1 MRMTVPTSEKW
12 RRANMT
18 VKTVFGL
25 NPGLLVLYLLAF
37 FGAKYALW
45 TSLIV
50 STGLTAFFAFI
61 EYRGVPAL
69 MALRWVRTRLSG
81 NKKRLWPKWVKR

>member
-1 MRMTVPTSEKW
+1 MKISVPTSEKW
-12 RRANMT
+12 RQSNKP

-25 NPGLLVLYLLAF
+25 NPNLLFIYIIAL

-45 TSLIV
+45 VSLSV
-50 STGLTAFFAFI
+50 STVLTVFFAVI
-61 EYRGVPAL
+61 EHQGVPAL

-81 NKKRLWPKWVKR
+81 NKKRLWPKWVKP

>member
-1 MRMTVPTSEKW
+1 MRMIVPTSEKW
-12 RRANMT
+12 RAANKP
-18 VKTVFGL
+18 VKTVLGL
-25 NPGLLVLYLLAF
+25 NPGLLVIYLIAL

-50 STGLTAFFAFI
+50 ATSLTGFFAII

-69 MALRWVRTRLSG
+69 MALRWVRTRLCG
-81 NKKRLWPKWVKR
+81 QKKRLWPTWVKR

>member
-1 MRMTVPTSEKW
+1 MKMMVPTSEKW
-12 RRANMT
+12 RQANKP
-18 VKTVFGL
+18 VKTVLGL
-25 NPGLLVLYLLAF
+25 NPGLLGIYLLAL

-45 TSLIV
+45 TSLI
-50 STGLTAFFAFI
+50 TATTLTVFFAVI

-81 NKKRLWPKWVKR
+81 HQKRLWPKWVKR